1 MLEELFDG
9 PLLARS
15 PFCERAC
22 RKGAANGARRRDAG
36 DAGREAAAGLAFGRA
51 QVASG
56 EPEAAV
62 ATLEQAEALLRKL
75 GDVKGEGR
83 AAAAL
88 AAAWRDQGDDTAAAA
103 YLERCLASAAAS
115 SDLAAEAQACR
126 ALGALEAAA
135 GDGDRAVELLEKNF
149 DISRKLLATGDA
161 DVSTAD
167 RARAYLGVVRGNVRL
182 GALVGAVGGDVAAL
196 LGWKCARKPL

>member
-1 MLEELFDG
+1 VAPEL
-9 PLLARS
+9 
-15 PFCERAC
+15 
-22 RKGAANGARRRDAG
+22 
-36 DAGREAAAGLAFGRA
+36 
-51 QVASG
+51 
-56 EPEAAV
+56 
-62 ATLEQAEALLRKL
+62 ALLIENE
-75 GDVKGEGR
+75 D
-83 AAAAL
+83 A
-88 AAAWRDQGDDTAAAA
+88 
-103 YLERCLASAAAS
+103 
-115 SDLAAEAQACR
+115 

-196 LGWKCARKPL
+196 LGWKCARTPL